1 MTVLTEPVDKW
12 RNVNG
17 RGHNLLQLMYDN
29 PHRNSY
35 TFQSYV
41 QLTMTQ
47 VIIYMQTKIYSNNTY
62 VIPIYEILFYY
73 LFLKSY
79 TRPKSAR
86 QLK

>member
-1 MTVLTEPVDKW
+1 MLFLNFHVQYLSIGKTTFLDHYKEFGTDVTVLTEPVDKW

-47 VIIYMQTKIYSNNTY
+47 VNNN
-62 VIPIYEILFYY
+62 I
-73 LFLKSY
+73 
-79 TRPKSAR
+79 
-86 QLK
+86 